1 LLTLVIAAATV
12 ETVRSRTNG
21 IRSRTS
27 GTRSQATHASAP
39 AQLSIS
45 CRSPSLGGT
54 APVIVYL
61 PAGYRRGSA
70 RYRVIYFLHGLPASR
85 TSYTLSKFVGD
96 AVSTGRQAAIVVA
109 PEGARSA
116 DEDHEYL
123 DLGATENW
131 PKAIAHD
138 IPRCID
144 SRFRTVTGRT
154 GRALVGLSAGGYGAF
169 NVGLRNLGTF
179 GAVES
184 WSGYF
189 AATDPSGDRFLD
201 LGSPQANA
209 MARVPRGPGLKAA
222 TKTHPTFIGFYAGR
236 QDSRFLDVNVDFDR
250 SLNQQRIPHR
260 FRTYPGGHSWALWRG
275 QARRWLGYALSA
287 LAAGA

>member
-1 LLTLVIAAATV
+1 MIAAATV

-21 IRSRTS
+21 IRSRTG
-27 GTRSQATHASAP
+27 GTRSPATHASAP

-54 APVIVYL
+54 ASVIVYL
-61 PAGYRRGSA
+61 PAGYRRGSV
-70 RYRVIYFLHGLPASR
+70 RYRVIYFLHGLPASKS
-85 TSYTLSKFVGD
+85 TYTLSRFVGD

-109 PEGARSA
+109 PQGARSA

-131 PKAIAHD
+131 PEAITHD

-154 GRALVGLSAGGYGAF
+154 GRSLVGLSAGGYGAF
-169 NVGLRNLGTF
+169 NIGLRNLGTF

-189 AATDPSGDRFLD
+189 AATDPSGDHFLD

-209 MARVPRGPGLKAA
+209 MARVPGGPGLKAA
-222 TKTHPTFIGFYAGR
+222 TKAHPTFIGFYVGR
-236 QDSRFLDVNVDFDR
+236 QDGRFLDDNVDFDR
-250 SLNQQRIPHR
+250 ALNQQRIPHR
-260 FRTYPGGHSWALWRG
+260 FRTYPGGHSPALWRG
-275 QARRWLGYALSA
+275 QAHRWLGYALSA